1 MNDNEKST
9 SWAVW
14 VLKLIILAV
23 PTVLPVIVVG
33 VTLLHVG
40 FVQMAWAGQSM
51 LLSKK
56 NVVSRV
62 LEFFE

>member
-1 MNDNEKST
+1 MGSMGPQTDYSG
-9 SWAVW
+9 SPYGPAS
-14 VLKLIILAV
+14 
-23 PTVLPVIVVG
+23 IVVG
-33 VTLLHVG
+33 VSLLHVG